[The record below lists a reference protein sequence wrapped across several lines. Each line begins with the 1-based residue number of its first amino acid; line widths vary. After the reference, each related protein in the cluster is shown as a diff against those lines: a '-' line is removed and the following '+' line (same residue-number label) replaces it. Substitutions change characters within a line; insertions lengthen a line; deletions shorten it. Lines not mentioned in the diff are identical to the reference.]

1 MANVEYPS
9 KRIARVPQAMGFDF
23 ASIDTEQLTRWTI
36 AGVATMAV
44 VLVARRMMA
53 KRKRG

>member
-1 MANVEYPS
+1 MANVEYPD
-9 KRIARVPQAMGFDF
+9 KRIARVPQGMGFDF
-23 ASIDTEQLTRWTI
+23 GDIDTTQLTRWTI

-44 VLVARRMMA
+44 VLVAGRMMT